1 MNDKEWLEDGRKIP
15 DEVMSYLRKMAV
27 YAVKEKGQN
36 PEDVT
41 RIYNF
46 NRYCIYKWIKIYEE
60 KGYEGL
66 NTVKSKGAENII
78 TPEIDNWIKEIV
90 LTKIPLDFNY
100 ETHLWTSLIIA
111 QLLKKQFDID
121 VCDDTVSLHLKAMG
135 LSYQKP
141 CYFDA
146 KKDDKEID
154 YFLNEKFPRIKR
166 LAEKLD
172 ADIAFEDESG
182 FKINAHAG
190 RTWGLKGKTP
200 IISVN
205 TQRSSINVLSTVT
218 VKGKMQY
225 SLSEKNINSDRFI
238 KFLKQLILN
247 REKPLILFVDRVS
260 FHHSKKVRDFVKD
273 NRKKLRIY
281 FLPRYAPDYNPDEQV
296 WNEMKNNRIGK
307 QPIKN
312 KADLKEKLKSELASL
327 QKMTKR
333 IISFFKLPN
342 TQYAFS

>member
-15 DEVMSYLRKMAV
+15 DEVMSYIRKMVV
-27 YAVKEKGQN
+27 YSVKEKGEN
-36 PEDVT
+36 PEDVA

-46 NRYCIYKWIKIYEE
+46 NRYCIYKWIKIYEAE
-60 KGYEGL
+60 GYEGL
-66 NTVKSKGAENII
+66 NTLKAPGAENII
-78 TPEIDNWIKEIV
+78 TEEIDNWIKETV
-90 LTKIPLDFNY
+90 LNKTPLDFYY

-141 CYFDA
+141 CYFDT
-146 KKDDKEID
+146 KKDQKEID
-154 YFLNEKFPRIKR
+154 CFLNEKFLRIKR
-166 LAEKLD
+166 LADKLD

-182 FKINAHAG
+182 FKINAHVG
-190 RTWGLKGKTP
+190 RTWGLKGETP
-200 IISVN
+200 VISVS
-205 TQRSSINVLSTVT
+205 TQRCGINVLSTVT
-218 VKGKMQY
+218 AKGKMQY
-225 SLSEKNINSDRFI
+225 SLSEKNINSECFI

-260 FHHSKKVRDFVKD
+260 SHHSKKVRDFVKN
-273 NRKKLRIY
+273 NRAKLRIY

-296 WNEMKNNRIGK
+296 WNEMKNNRMGK
-307 QPIKN
+307 QPIKS
-312 KADLKEKLKSELASL
+312 KSDLKEKLKSELASL
-327 QKMTKR
+327 QKTTNR